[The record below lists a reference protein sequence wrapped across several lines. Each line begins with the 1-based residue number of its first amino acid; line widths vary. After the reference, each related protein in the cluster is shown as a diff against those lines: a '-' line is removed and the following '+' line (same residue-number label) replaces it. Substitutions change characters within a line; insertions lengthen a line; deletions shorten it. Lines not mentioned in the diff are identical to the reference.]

1 MRVIIE
7 GKSVTYSS
15 CYLPKDSDISFNLWD
30 LFIYMGGIDTSSS
43 WHMLVGHSLQWGNL
57 SICMDSCDVEPTLHV
72 ITVYLFEGLYYLLHF
87 SVVDMVYSCKAC
99 IPAEGE
105 K

>member
-43 WHMLVGHSLQWGNL
+43 WHMLVGHSL
-57 SICMDSCDVEPTLHV
+57 
-72 ITVYLFEGLYYLLHF
+72 
-87 SVVDMVYSCKAC
+87 
-99 IPAEGE
+99 
-105 K
+105 